1 MKIHNKSHIIKITLL
16 ITTILLLE
24 IQSKS
29 KEEWKT
35 RSIYQLLTDRFAR
48 SNGDNSGCDIHNYC
62 GGTFQ
67 GIKNNLDY
75 ISGMGFN
82 AIWISPIVENTNGAY
97 HGYHAK
103 NIYNLNPNFGSEEDL
118 KDLVNECHK
127 RDIWVM
133 VDVVA
138 NHMGM
143 VGTDYSQIY
152 PFNDASHYHDY
163 CVISGDDFA
172 NNQYRVEV
180 NYFFFSIF
188 FLFFSYFFVFF
199 YIFFYF
205 FSL

>member
-1 MKIHNKSHIIKITLL
+1 MKIYCKA
-16 ITTILLLE
+16 LLLLTTVIFLLNQ

-48 SNGDNSGCDIHNYC
+48 SNGDTSGCDIHNYC
-62 GGTFQ
+62 GGTFK

-103 NIYNLNPNFGSEEDL
+103 NIYNLNPNFGSEEDF
-118 KDLVNECHK
+118 KELVAECHR

-133 VDVVA
+133 VDVVG
-138 NHMGM
+138 NHVGM

-152 PFNDASHYHDY
+152 PFNDPSHYHDY
-163 CVISGDDFA
+163 CVINGEDFA

-180 NYFFFSIF
+180 ILF
-188 FLFFSYFFVFF
+188 FLLPPFLLVY
-199 YIFFYF
+199 
-205 FSL
+205 LNC